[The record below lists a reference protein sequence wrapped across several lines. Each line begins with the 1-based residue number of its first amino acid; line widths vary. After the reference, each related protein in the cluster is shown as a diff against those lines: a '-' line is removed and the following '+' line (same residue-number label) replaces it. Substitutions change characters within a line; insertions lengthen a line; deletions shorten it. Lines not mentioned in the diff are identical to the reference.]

1 MKSLG
6 EILTSARKEKK
17 LSIQDIA
24 KATRIETK
32 YIRALEN
39 DEFQKLPSPTFVKG
53 FIRNYAIQV
62 NIPPEELIAV
72 FRRDY
77 SSPKNT
83 TSEKE
88 STSNIKQKSSIIS
101 STGWKLVAAGI
112 IAFFGYLA
120 FQYRAL
126 VVPPPLNIT
135 QPEANSVI
143 VSPVIIEGK
152 TSPDSSIMI
161 NQNTHIKPDS
171 SGIFFTQIN
180 LSPGKYELE
189 IKSTNRFSRT
199 NKKTIPITVV
209 SST

>member
-24 KATRIETK
+24 QATRIEAR
-32 YIRALEN
+32 YIKALEN
-39 DEFQKLPSPTFVKG
+39 DKFQKLPPPTFVKG

-62 NIPPEELIAV
+62 DVPPEELIAV

-77 SSPKNT
+77 SSTKNT
-83 TSEKE
+83 TLEKE

-101 STGWKLVAAGI
+101 STGWKLVATGI

-126 VVPPPLNIT
+126 VVPPPLSIT

-180 LSPGKYELE
+180 LSPGEYELE

-199 NKKTIPITVV
+199 NKKTIPITIV
-209 SST
+209 SS

>member
-6 EILTSARKEKK
+6 EILASARKEKK
-17 LSIQDIA
+17 LTIQDIA
-24 KATRIETK
+24 KETK
-32 YIRALEN
+32 IEARYIRALEN
-39 DEFQKLPSPTFVKG
+39 DEFQKLPSPTFTKG
-53 FIRNYAIQV
+53 FIRNYAIQLD
-62 NIPPEELIAV
+62 ISPEDLIAV

-77 SSPKNT
+77 SSPEEPEKKT
-83 TSEKE
+83 TS
-88 STSNIKQKSSIIS
+88 SIKQKTSIVS
-101 STGWKLVAAGI
+101 STGWKLVAAGM
-112 IAFFGYLA
+112 IAFLGYLA

-126 VVPPPLNIT
+126 VLPPPLNIT

-152 TSPDSSIMI
+152 TSPDSSIVI
-161 NQNTHIKPDS
+161 DQNTHIKPDP

-180 LSPGKYELE
+180 LSPGKYEIE

-209 SST
+209 SSS

>member
-17 LSIQDIA
+17 LTIQDIA
-24 KATRIETK
+24 ESTRIEPR
-32 YIRALEN
+32 YIRALESN
-39 DEFQKLPSPTFVKG
+39 EFKKLPSPTFVKG
-53 FIRNYAIQV
+53 FIRNYALQLD
-62 NIPPEELIAV
+62 IPPEELIAV

-77 SSPKNT
+77 ASPKDIT
-83 TSEKE
+83 PEKKPTSK
-88 STSNIKQKSSIIS
+88 IKQKSAVIS
-101 STGWKLVAAGI
+101 STGWKLVLTGI
-112 IAFFGYLA
+112 IAFLGYLA

-126 VVPPPLNIT
+126 VVPPPLSIT

-143 VSPVIIEGK
+143 ASPIIIEGK
-152 TSPDSSIMI
+152 TSPDSSIII

-189 IKSTNRFSRT
+189 IQSTNRFSRT

-209 SST
+209 SSS